1 MHPRLFLLTL
11 LLLTS
16 VSAADRVALV
26 IGNNEYPADGNL
38 QVLRNCVNDARLVRR
53 ALETVGFRVTL
64 LENASFSAMDDA
76 LLGFEGAIPK
86 GGTAI
91 VYFAGHGI
99 EYEGQNY
106 LLGSNAKLQA
116 RSRLGEE
123 ALKAETFATAMVLAG
138 AKSSFLFLDCCRDA
152 PTDAQWL
159 TRSASRKAGLAEI
172 NVEGDLMVGFAAA
185 PGKAALEPAE
195 AGGNSPYAT
204 ALAKWIPSGLD
215 HLDFFQEVRK
225 EVNTVTD
232 GAQRTWETGSFLD
245 AFYFAAPVFVT
256 PATATRDRP
265 FENSL
270 GMRFAPV
277 VNYTSTSSNAVTL
290 PNATQQPFFET

>member
-1 MHPRLFLLTL
+1 MELYISFTRGLKALATVTAAMHPHLFLLTL

-16 VSAADRVALV
+16 ASAADRVALV
-26 IGNNEYPADGNL
+26 IGNNQYPADGNL
-38 QVLRNCVNDARLVRR
+38 QTLRNCVNDARLVRR
-53 ALETVGFRVTL
+53 ALETVGFTVTL

-123 ALKAETFATAMVLAG
+123 ALKAETFASAMVLAG

-159 TRSASRKAGLAEI
+159 TRGASRKAGLAEI
-172 NVEGDLMVGFAAA
+172 NVEGDLR
-185 PGKAALEPAE
+185 E
-195 AGGNSPYAT
+195 ASPPPRGRPPWNQPKRAGT
-204 ALAKWIPSGLD
+204 ARMPTPWPSG
-215 HLDFFQEVRK
+215 
-225 EVNTVTD
+225 
-232 GAQRTWETGSFLD
+232 S
-245 AFYFAAPVFVT
+245 
-256 PATATRDRP
+256 PAGWIT
-265 FENSL
+265 
-270 GMRFAPV
+270 
-277 VNYTSTSSNAVTL
+277 
-290 PNATQQPFFET
+290 